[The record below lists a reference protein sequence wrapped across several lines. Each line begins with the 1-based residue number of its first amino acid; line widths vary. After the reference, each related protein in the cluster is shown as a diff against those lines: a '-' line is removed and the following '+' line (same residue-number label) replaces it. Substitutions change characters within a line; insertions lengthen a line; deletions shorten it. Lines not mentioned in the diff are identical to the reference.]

1 MFIGEQP
8 KRDPRRQPSEKAKAA
23 GPRKGTKRNASEITD
38 EVALSVSKTMTTISI
53 SKADTSKINT
63 PDTYG
68 VSACL
73 RCTILCCCLLF

>member
-1 MFIGEQP
+1 MFDGVQP

-23 GPRKGTKRNASEITD
+23 GPRKGTKRNASDITD
-38 EVALSVSKTMTTISI
+38 EVALDVFRATTTIS
-53 SKADTSKINT
+53 KTDTSKINT
-63 PDTYG
+63 PDASG